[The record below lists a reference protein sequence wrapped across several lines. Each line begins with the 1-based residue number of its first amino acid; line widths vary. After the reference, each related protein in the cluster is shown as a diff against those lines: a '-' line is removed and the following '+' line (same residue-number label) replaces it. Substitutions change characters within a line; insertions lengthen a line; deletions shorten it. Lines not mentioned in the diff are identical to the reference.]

1 MAIYKQS
8 VDFLPKQTEEEVSEK
23 YNLSKTALYAA
34 VLPLLASF
42 IWVIAMLISVYYKR
56 EVSSYNQIVADKN
69 NEIATYDSV
78 RRKQTELVL
87 KVDALTDVVTRDFD
101 PQEFFDIVDKTI
113 KETGD
118 AKAGIYAY
126 QREEDG
132 VFVVQG
138 KANSY
143 LDLAK
148 IMVVF
153 NRKEVFD
160 QVQIKSIYYDKETD
174 TVNFQV
180 GFYYAETLG
189 NEEIEA
195 YQ

>member
-1 MAIYKQS
+1 MAIYKQT
-8 VDFLPKQTEEEVSEK
+8 VDFLPKESEEESREK

-34 VLPLLASF
+34 ILPLLASF

-56 EVSSYNQIVADKN
+56 EVSGYDQIIADKN
-69 NEIATYDSV
+69 AQIATYDSV
-78 RRKQTELVL
+78 RQKQTELVL
-87 KVDALTDVVTRDFD
+87 KVDALAEVVTKDFN

-132 VFVVQG
+132 LFVIQG

-153 NRKEVFD
+153 NRKESFS

-180 GFYYAETLG
+180 GFYYADTLSSD
-189 NEEIEA
+189 EA
-195 YQ
+195 ELYE